1 MTDETLRHQL
11 IELIPRLRRF
21 ARVLTGNMSDADD
34 VVQAT
39 LEKAMRNVD
48 QWQNG
53 TRLDSWVFAIARNA
67 WIDDRRLA
75 RNRTQHDDI
84 TEMLDI
90 AGDDGQAEVERRST
104 QRAVRAAV
112 DQLPEEQR
120 LVVGIVLLEG
130 YSYREASEM
139 LDIPIG
145 TVMSRLSRAKAALAA
160 LLGPQGAA
168 A

>member
-1 MTDETLRHQL
+1 VTDQLLRQQF

-34 VVQAT
+34 IVQAT
-39 LEKAMRNVD
+39 LEKAMRNAD

-75 RNRTQHDDI
+75 RNRTQHNDI
-84 TEMLDI
+84 SEMLDI
-90 AGDDGQAEVERRST
+90 AGDDGEAEVERRST
-104 QRAVRAAV
+104 QRAVREAV
-112 DQLPEEQR
+112 NQLPEEQR
-120 LVVGIVLLEG
+120 LLVGIVILEG

-145 TVMSRLSRAKAALAA
+145 TVMSRISRAKAALAA
-160 LLGPQGAA
+160 IFRAQGVSA
-168 A
+168 